1 MKDHYPGES
10 LVKRVVRIGLVI
22 LVFFILLLSP
32 AAADILPHNGPET
45 QGISTSTVAM
55 AAGNFLNRAEL
66 SWAAS
71 SELLGV
77 NAYDTPFG
85 LEFKPEPP
93 LNSEGEVQMSMTYRE
108 STVARSGVI
117 AYTKASSV
125 DTQAQSA
132 AGYNV
137 ENLRLI
143 TFDRI
148 DGGRIYSEEDLALVT
163 VGNTINAYFSTMSP
177 FGSECGCPCY
187 PLFCNDIMTGSTF
200 DMSRV
205 SAGTNAQMR
214 TMNKPGAPGFWPPNP
229 SADDPARVDYRIRIS
244 EFAPAQPS
252 VGTASAYLEITSLEG
267 GRACLG
273 TGLFSQVAMEEYRR
287 VEGQI
292 TQFSYIVDYD
302 SGVKR

>member
-1 MKDHYPGES
+1 MEGTRLLEGTPG
-10 LVKRVVRIGLVI
+10 KCCFIVI
-22 LVFFILLLSP
+22 ILSMLLLSP
-32 AAADILPHNGPET
+32 AHATILPQPGPET

-85 LEFKPEPP
+85 LEFEPEPP
-93 LNSEGEVQMSMTYRE
+93 LHSEGEVQMSMTYRE
-108 STVARSGVI
+108 STVARSGVV

-143 TFDRI
+143 TFDGLG
-148 DGGRIYSEEDLALVT
+148 GGRIYSEEDLALVT
-163 VGNTINAYFSTMSP
+163 VGTPINRQSTTICPFLSAGST
-177 FGSECGCPCY
+177 CY
-187 PLFCNDIMTGSTF
+187 PPFCGEVRTGSTF
-200 DMSRV
+200 DMSLV
-205 SAGTNAQMR
+205 SAGTNAQLR
-214 TMNKPGAPGFWPPNP
+214 NMNKPGEPGFWPPMT
-229 SADDPARVDYRIRIS
+229 SADDPARLDYRIRVTGYT
-244 EFAPAQPS
+244 PDQPS
-252 VGTASAYLEITSLEG
+252 VGFVSAYLDVHNLEG
-267 GRACLG
+267 GPACPG
-273 TGLFSQVAMEEYRR
+273 IGLFSQVAMKEFRSVDGEIR
-287 VEGQI
+287 
-292 TQFSYIVDYD
+292 QFSYIVDYE

>member
-1 MKDHYPGES
+1 LEGTRLLEGTPG
-10 LVKRVVRIGLVI
+10 KYCFIAI
-22 LVFFILLLSP
+22 LLSVLLLSP
-32 AAADILPHNGPET
+32 AHATILPQPGPET
-45 QGISTSTVAM
+45 QEISTSTVAM

-85 LEFKPEPP
+85 LEFEPEPP
-93 LNSEGEVQMSMTYRE
+93 LHSEGEVQMSMTYRE

-143 TFDRI
+143 TFD
-148 DGGRIYSEEDLALVT
+148 GLGSGRIYSEEDLALVT
-163 VGNTINAYFSTMSP
+163 VGNTINAYFSTMCP
-177 FGSECGCPCY
+177 FGSECACPCY
-187 PLFCNDIMTGSTF
+187 PPFCNDIMTGSTF

-205 SAGTNAQMR
+205 SAGTNAQLR

-229 SADDPARVDYRIRIS
+229 SVDDPARVDYRIRIS

-252 VGTASAYLEITSLEG
+252 VGTASAYLDITSLEG

-273 TGLFSQVAMEEYRR
+273 TGLFSQVAIEEYRR
-287 VEGQI
+287 VDGDI
-292 TQFSYIVDYD
+292 SQFSYIVDYE